1 MRLFIDRGGFIQEKM
16 EEYLITIIC
25 NRASFARPT
34 T

>member
-1 MRLFIDRGGFIQEKM
+1 M

-34 T
+34 TWFCCNADFNVQIYL